1 MSGPIPG
8 WVRECTSQA
17 EIIKSRRRPIRHKWK
32 VSCHTKLAFHRVCQI
47 SRFEREAPGLNPWL
61 TYRKHNQDVQF
72 PLYYGKNV
80 IHSVLLQFIIHKLNR
95 NRSENQKEKDNN
107 IISDLQWLVL
117 CRFFQSDFISL
128 LLGTVHP
135 KWFQLTFICPHVFQN
150 SYDFLSSVE
159 NRLYKLFF
167 FHTIKDF
174 RMKLLEHRQ
183 FRCKEKSSM
192 NTVQN
197 FSFFI

>member
-72 PLYYGKNV
+72 PLYYGKKV
-80 IHSVLLQFIIHKLNR
+80 IHSVSPQFIIHKLSR
-95 NRSENQKEKDNN
+95 NWSENQKEKDNN
-107 IISDLQWLVL
+107 IISELQWLVL
-117 CRFFQSDFISL
+117 CRFFRLHHLTPVRDSSPKMISVNIYL
-128 LLGTVHP
+128 PSSLP
-135 KWFQLTFICPHVFQN
+135 KLVWLSFICG
-150 SYDFLSSVE
+150 
-159 NRLYKLFF
+159 K
-167 FHTIKDF
+167 
-174 RMKLLEHRQ
+174 
-183 FRCKEKSSM
+183 
-192 NTVQN
+192 
-197 FSFFI
+197 

>member
-32 VSCHTKLAFHRVCQI
+32 VSCHTKLAFRRVCQI

-72 PLYYGKNV
+72 PLFYGKKV
-80 IHSVLLQFIIHKLNR
+80 INSVSLQFIIHKLTR

-117 CRFFQSDFISL
+117 CRFFQSDFIISL

-135 KWFQLTFICPHVFQN
+135 KMISVNIYLPSCLPKLIWLSFICG
-150 SYDFLSSVE
+150 
-159 NRLYKLFF
+159 K
-167 FHTIKDF
+167 
-174 RMKLLEHRQ
+174 
-183 FRCKEKSSM
+183 
-192 NTVQN
+192 
-197 FSFFI
+197 